1 MTYTLRYDE
10 QGYATAIERDGYTV
24 LHLQAGTERNEE
36 EASSIVNR
44 LNRTVADEQINE
56 LLWGG
61 VNVWAGDIN
70 QQFVRNW
77 LASLNF
83 DD

>member
-61 VNVWAGDIN
+61 ERVGGRHKPAICPQLAGE
-70 QQFVRNW
+70 
-77 LASLNF
+77 S
-83 DD
+83 